1 MANLIAGGCQG
12 PLSPVNPKAEVVWWL
27 RPLATATT
35 LQLMCRRS
43 RWLARLP
50 AKLPA
55 LRVHKAVDSKLLATD
70 QREWL
75 PAATTDAILQT
86 YGTPFAL
93 SRRITNPGDAGAA
106 AHELGCPVVLK
117 AEAVGLL
124 RECEPRAVRTGLR
137 SGDEVSAA
145 SDLQRRLGKKFGE
158 FTLQVQAHAEGHREV
173 LLGRFR
179 SAPAADL
186 DTAYDALLRLQRFV
200 TDVPKITEVEVN
212 SFILAKK
219 GASSVAVDGRM
230 RVEF

>member
-1 MANLIAGGCQG
+1 
-12 PLSPVNPKAEVVWWL
+12 
-27 RPLATATT
+27 
-35 LQLMCRRS
+35 MCRRS

-50 AKLPA
+50 AKLPT
-55 LRVHKAVDSKLLATD
+55 LRVRKAVDSKLLATD

-93 SRRITNPGDAGAA
+93 SRRITNPGDAVAA

-124 RECEPRAVRTGLR
+124 REREPRAMRTGLR
-137 SGDEVSAA
+137 SGDGVFAAA
-145 SDLQRRLGKKFGE
+145 SDLQRRPGKKFGE
-158 FTLQVQAHAEGHREV
+158 FPLQVQAHAEGHREV

-186 DTAYDALLRLQRFV
+186 DAAYDALLRLQRLV
-200 TDVPKITEVEVN
+200 TDVPQITEVELN
-212 SFILAKK
+212 PFILAKK